1 MSNPGDALLQA
12 LGRRTRQLRTSYG
25 LTLKELAVRSG
36 LSARFLVQV
45 EAGDANLSIRSLA
58 GLADALGT
66 TPTALLSARSDPQ
79 PPRVAALLG
88 LRGAGKTT
96 VGGQLARRLGAP
108 FVELDRRVEELA
120 GLSLEELFALHGE
133 AYYRRLEGEALERVL
148 AEERLTVLATGGG
161 IVTSARSWA
170 RLRRGAL
177 TIWLRASAEDH
188 WQRVLR
194 QGDQRPM
201 ADNPQ
206 ARAELRSLLT
216 ERERL
221 YAGASCSVITSGR
234 PIEEV
239 VDEVERLVR
248 AGGPSTVRRRNPSRR
263 S

>member
-1 MSNPGDALLQA
+1 MSAGDALLEA
-12 LGRRTRQLRTSYG
+12 LGRRTRQLRTAYG
-25 LTLKELAVRSG
+25 LTLKELAIRSG

-45 EAGDANLSIRSLA
+45 ETGAANLSIRSLA
-58 GLADALGT
+58 GLAEALGT
-66 TPTALLSARSDPQ
+66 TPTALLSARIDPQ
-79 PPRVAALLG
+79 PPQVTALLG

-96 VGGQLARRLGAP
+96 VGSQLARRLRIP

-120 GLSLEELFALHGE
+120 GLSLDELFALHGE
-133 AYYRRLEGEALERVL
+133 AYYRRLEAEALERVL
-148 AEERLTVLATGGG
+148 AEARAVVMATGGG

-170 RLRRGAL
+170 RLRRDAL
-177 TIWLRASAEDH
+177 TIWLRASAEEH
-188 WQRVLR
+188 WQRVLQ
-194 QGDQRPM
+194 QGDRRPM

-206 ARAELRSLLT
+206 ARAELRNLLA

-221 YAGASCSVITSGR
+221 YAGASCSVITSDR

-248 AGGPSTVRRRNPSRR
+248 AGGPSTTRRRSPSRR